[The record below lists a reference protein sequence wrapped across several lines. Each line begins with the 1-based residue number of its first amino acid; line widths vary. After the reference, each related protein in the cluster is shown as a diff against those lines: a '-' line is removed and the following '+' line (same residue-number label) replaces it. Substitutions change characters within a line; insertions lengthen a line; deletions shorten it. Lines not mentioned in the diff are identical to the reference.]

1 VGKSTTIGVDLAK
14 SVFEIAISK
23 EPGRVSQR
31 RRVSRSQMA
40 RLMADQAPSMV
51 LMEACGSAHYWGRV
65 FESQGH
71 AVRLLPAHHVSR
83 YRLGNKTDRADV
95 DALLE
100 AGRNERIFPVPVK
113 SVAQQTL
120 TALHRLRCEW
130 VATRTARLNG
140 LRGLLR
146 EIGIVIPRGARRVLP
161 AVGDALRTGQV
172 AQELHIPMM
181 ACCEEIRGLEER
193 IGQVERQ
200 LATIAKE
207 SCAVESLLS
216 VPGIGLLTATA
227 MIGLVGSAD
236 RFRSGRRYASFLG
249 LVPREFSSGNTR
261 RLGAIS

>member
-14 SVFEIAISK
+14 SVFEVAISK

-146 EIGIVIPRGARRVLP
+146 GDWHRHSQRGKARAAGRGGCAENRAGCPRASYP
-161 AVGDALRTGQV
+161 DD
-172 AQELHIPMM
+172 
-181 ACCEEIRGLEER
+181 
-193 IGQVERQ
+193 
-200 LATIAKE
+200 
-207 SCAVESLLS
+207 
-216 VPGIGLLTATA
+216 GLL
-227 MIGLVGSAD
+227 
-236 RFRSGRRYASFLG
+236 
-249 LVPREFSSGNTR
+249 
-261 RLGAIS
+261 